1 LHEGGALKKSIFI
14 YLCLLL
20 VINSTNING
29 SAAVTAKSELTLFEN
44 RIPLQ
49 QNMPP
54 SPPALLEPAYGNSVS
69 PTPNFVMLA
78 IDDDNDRLRFR
89 LDVLQGDIVILTF
102 NQVQDMMGWDKADY
116 ASGEIATFTLPDS
129 HALPDGAYKWR
140 AFTFD
145 GHQWSESSQSE
156 PFNVEAVPGK
166 VELVANVPG
175 MMKDVF
181 VQGDYAYVIS
191 DRGLLILDVSN
202 PAQPIECSSV
212 PILVPTHVYVS
223 GSYAYVTG
231 VGLGLKVLD
240 ISDPYRPIG
249 KGVIDSPYGGGGL
262 YVSGSYAYMTAAD
275 FGLRV
280 IDISNPEA
288 PIELG
293 YYCPQWH
300 PPTLLDL
307 PEFPEPPDIPEQ
319 PEPPELFEPIAMVD
333 IHVSGSYAYVVGW
346 PKYLGI
352 INISNPVSPSLV
364 STYSLPT
371 WEPICVHGSDS
382 YAYVGTLYHGVRV
395 INVSNPMAPA
405 EAGFCDPQYD
415 HEPWH
420 ILNCSDIYVSQ
431 PYAYLA
437 HALGMIVLDI
447 SVPATPQVAGWYDT
461 WSKTIGAAEPHAVY
475 TSGSYVYLATDWA
488 GLFILRFKEPQPPQ
502 NMPPDP
508 PALFSPNDRVDVSAT
523 PTFTIITMDPENDRL
538 QYKIEIL
545 QNNVIV
551 RTFDQTQDTTGW
563 DRNQYFSDQL
573 ATFTIPENKA
583 LSPGTY
589 QWRAYAYD
597 GMQWSSVS
605 LTRFMTVP
613 HQPPP
618 CSNIYDN
625 TIIDTEVENRPGY
638 SIYVPSSTTS
648 GWWRNM
654 YLFPNI
660 NVMGIG
666 GLDSY
671 DIRVQRYR
679 NAFVAAMMQPEL
691 TYRLKTT
698 GEIYLLLNDMATFMA
713 EVTGTESELANL
725 ASILKSKQGIFDL
738 NPVSIQTT
746 LLDFQ
751 QVLEHKHLVQ
761 ALDQLSEGLAA
772 ISFVAHISADVLE
785 DIFLHAITNA
795 MVLERMECLDKFFID
810 YAMYDPAV
818 TGGYTLARQDVNDF
832 VEQDVSVI
840 QSTLNS
846 FQDHSADYIIRAS
859 EFLPAIAQYYGYIS
873 EACAASVKRVVLFWY
888 LAYDIGTDLS
898 ADIEDM
904 QSMCAAATLNAM
916 LYDWVLALEAGLPE
930 SSEPSYSEEKRLLL
944 TAAQIRY
951 GLGYWYH
958 AKYDQILNLNM
969 LNPYD
974 WITLVVQLIMRSH
987 SSVVTFQEEFL
998 KPWMDNNYNYT
1009 VETIPCLSCKDQDNN
1024 E

>member
-1 LHEGGALKKSIFI
+1 MKKSIFI

-20 VINSTNING
+20 VINSTNPND
-29 SAAVTAKSELTLFEN
+29 SAAVTSKSEFTLFESQ
-44 RIPLQ
+44 IPLQ

-54 SPPALLEPAYGNSVS
+54 SPPALLEPAYRASVS
-69 PTPNFVMLA
+69 PTPNFMMLA
-78 IDDDNDRLRFR
+78 IDDDNDRLRFK
-89 LDVLQGDIVILTF
+89 LEVLQDGVVILTF
-102 NQVQDMMGWDKADY
+102 NQVQDRTGWDKTDY

-129 HALPDGAYKWR
+129 HALPDEAYTWR

-145 GHQWSESSQSE
+145 NYQWSESSRSQS
-156 PFNVEAVPGK
+156 FSVEAVPGK

-175 MMKDVF
+175 TMKDVF
-181 VQGDYAYVIS
+181 VQGDHAYVIS

-212 PILVPTHVYVS
+212 PILVPMHVYVC

-231 VGLGLKVLD
+231 VGLGLKVID
-240 ISDPYRPIG
+240 VSDPFRPIE
-249 KGVIDSPYGGGGL
+249 KGVTNSPYGEGGL
-262 YVSGSYAYMTAAD
+262 YVSGSYAYISAVD
-275 FGLRV
+275 FGLRM
-280 IDISNPEA
+280 IDISDPEA
-288 PIELG
+288 PEEIG

-300 PPTLLDL
+300 PPDLLDT
-307 PEFPEPPDIPEQ
+307 PEFPEPPEI

-333 IHVSGSYAYVVGW
+333 VHVSGSYAYVVDW
-346 PKYLGI
+346 PKYLRI

-364 STYSLPT
+364 STYSLPP
-371 WEPICVHGSDS
+371 WEPLCVHVSGS
-382 YAYVGTLYHGVRV
+382 YAYVGTMNNGVRV
-395 INVSNPMAPA
+395 IDVSNPMEPI
-405 EAGFCDPQYD
+405 EAGFCDPLY
-415 HEPWH
+415 EPLYM
-420 ILNCSDIYVSQ
+420 LNCGDIYVSQ

-437 HALGMIVLDI
+437 HAFGLIVLDV
-447 SVPATPQVAGWYDT
+447 SVPTAPQVAGWYET
-461 WSKTIGAAEPHAVY
+461 WRETKGAEPRAVY

-488 GLFILRFKEPQPPQ
+488 GLFILQFKEPQPPA

-508 PALFSPNDRVDVSAT
+508 PALFSPANGVNVSTT
-523 PTFTIITMDPENDRL
+523 PAFTIITTDPENDRL

-545 QNNVIV
+545 QNDVVV

-563 DRNQYFSDQL
+563 DQNQYFSDQL
-573 ATFTIPENKA
+573 AIFSLPENQA

-597 GMQWSSVS
+597 ETQWSPAS
-605 LTRFMTVP
+605 LTRLMTVP
-613 HQPPP
+613 YQPPP

-625 TIIDTEVENRPGY
+625 TIIDTEVENRPEY
-638 SIYVPSSTTS
+638 SVFVPSSTTS
-648 GWWRNM
+648 GWWRNTF
-654 YLFPNI
+654 LFLNI
-660 NVMGIG
+660 NAIGIG

-691 TYRLKTT
+691 TQRLKTT
-698 GEIYLLLNDMATFMA
+698 EEIYLLLNDMATFMA
-713 EVTGTESELANL
+713 EVTDAESELANL
-725 ASILKSKQGIFDL
+725 ASILESKQGIFDL

-761 ALDQLSEGLAA
+761 ALDQLSEYLSAV
-772 ISFVAHISADVLE
+772 SFVAHISADVLE

-810 YAMYDPAV
+810 YTMYDTAV
-818 TGGYTLARQDVNDF
+818 TAGYMLARQDVNDF
-832 VEQDVSVI
+832 ADQDVSVI

-846 FQDHSADYIIRAS
+846 FQSHSAEYIIEGS
-859 EFLPAIAQYYGYIS
+859 TFLPAIAQHYSLIS
-873 EACAASVKRVVLFWY
+873 DAFAASIKRVVLFWY

-916 LYDWVLALEAGLPE
+916 LFDWMLALEAGLPE
-930 SSEPSYSEEKRLLL
+930 PSDPSYDEAKRLLL

-958 AKYDQILNLNM
+958 AKYDQILGLNM

-974 WITLVVQLIMRSH
+974 WITLLVQLIKGSH
-987 SSVVTFQEEFL
+987 SSVISFREGFL
-998 KPWMDNNYNYT
+998 QPWMDNNYNYT
-1009 VETIPCLSCKDQDNN
+1009 VETIPCLSCKTQENDG
-1024 E
+1024 